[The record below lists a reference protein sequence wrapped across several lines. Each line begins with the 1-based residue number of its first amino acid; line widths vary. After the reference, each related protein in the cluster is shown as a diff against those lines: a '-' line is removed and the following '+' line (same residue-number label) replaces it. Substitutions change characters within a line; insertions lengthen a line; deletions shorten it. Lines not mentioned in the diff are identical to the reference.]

1 MPQRH
6 KNLIPVEEME
16 RLILARQLELLSP
29 PALVTLI
36 GLPIW
41 ALIACGL
48 VSGVFTTI
56 GKVPVQMMATWFL
69 LVIIACTVAYSVDS
83 GFRKAK
89 LDPATLDTKLWGQRY
104 TGALL
109 ALSAAWASLI
119 WWLWIPDNQI
129 NQMALTVFV
138 ICGIMNGI
146 VSRLNK
152 FDCFLY
158 GTGSA
163 FFILW
168 LRHVTTFNE
177 TSIAFAA
184 IIPLLFLALVA
195 NVRAAS
201 SQIRANIK
209 SQIENEF
216 LKEENARALMDAE
229 RANKMKSNFLANMSH
244 ELRTPLNAVLGFS
257 EIISSQAFGP
267 NATEKYRDYAG
278 DIHTSGKH
286 LLTMINSL
294 LDIAKIEAGK
304 AELDPT
310 WFEAHRA
317 ATESARLVETR
328 ANEKEIALIYSFD
341 PMTQTMWGDE
351 KSFKQILINLLSN
364 AVKFTT
370 SGSINV
376 ALEMKG
382 HEAVLS
388 VADTGC
394 GIPQAQ
400 QERVFEAFEQVDNR
414 YTKENSG
421 TGLGLTLVRALARLN
436 GGDCKIQSVVGQGT
450 TISVSFPQPKQRAV
464 ASTAMQARV
473 A

>member
-1 MPQRH
+1 
-6 KNLIPVEEME
+6 
-16 RLILARQLELLSP
+16 
-29 PALVTLI
+29 
-36 GLPIW
+36 
-41 ALIACGL
+41 
-48 VSGVFTTI
+48 
-56 GKVPVQMMATWFL
+56 
-69 LVIIACTVAYSVDS
+69 
-83 GFRKAK
+83 
-89 LDPATLDTKLWGQRY
+89 
-104 TGALL
+104 
-109 ALSAAWASLI
+109 
-119 WWLWIPDNQI
+119 
-129 NQMALTVFV
+129 
-138 ICGIMNGI
+138 
-146 VSRLNK
+146 
-152 FDCFLY
+152 
-158 GTGSA
+158 
-163 FFILW
+163 
-168 LRHVTTFNE
+168 
-177 TSIAFAA
+177 
-184 IIPLLFLALVA
+184 
-195 NVRAAS
+195 
-201 SQIRANIK
+201 
-209 SQIENEF
+209 
-216 LKEENARALMDAE
+216 
-229 RANKMKSNFLANMSH
+229 
-244 ELRTPLNAVLGFS
+244 
-257 EIISSQAFGP
+257 
-267 NATEKYRDYAG
+267 
-278 DIHTSGKH
+278 
-286 LLTMINSL
+286 MINSL

-464 ASTAMQARV
+464 ASTAIQARV